1 MSSYSEKKG
10 GGTGYVSPAKV
21 FSMAN
26 VDIDF
31 GAISLQHPGMV
42 TSPGK

>member
-1 MSSYSEKKG
+1 
-10 GGTGYVSPAKV
+10 
-21 FSMAN
+21 MAN

-31 GAISLQHPGMV
+31 GAISLQHPGVV

>member
-1 MSSYSEKKG
+1 
-10 GGTGYVSPAKV
+10 
-21 FSMAN
+21 MAN

-31 GAISLQHPGMV
+31 GAISLQHPGLV